1 MQKERN
7 GSAGPT
13 DDREGS
19 PEPSPAEDATTNGD
33 EEEEKNFVAPF
44 TMDIEDAEDEDAK
57 NGPPAGDDQASHSNQ
72 TTVVDDL
79 PENWDDEDSRDEPPE
94 EEAPVRVDTEELE
107 DDVESQGTDDPYT
120 ETTNGDDA
128 DLEDGLDSVDDD
140 LDSVEDVSDEADD
153 EGVDSEPDS
162 DELREDE
169 TDPRAGDDVSE
180 PQWTEEPESTATWR
194 SQLEREFD
202 PEPEGDDDDVPTQ
215 AAAVT
220 AKAFAA
226 DMDATERDKFEPSSE
241 DASWAVEADDAP
253 ARETAAKSDQPPR
266 RSMWSWAAVA
276 CLAVIAGAG
285 ASWLPGK
292 VDEFLGRAVEPATL
306 PHLREVE
313 NRLDSIDGTVR
324 GIRNDT
330 RLTNLVG
337 QMDQIAPRI
346 DRLESQVDALAE
358 QMSQIGARDHDNA
371 GTEER
376 LAAIEESLNELAK
389 VGASISLAAKAL
401 EDRQDSLDATVGSQ
415 RRRLDEISFLT
426 GAGRTV
432 TGDTIDERFQ
442 AMESRISERVK
453 ALEDRPRGVE
463 AKLAAFV
470 LAVGQLRIALQ
481 TDSPFGSAL
490 ESVSAAAPEDSM
502 IAESIAVL
510 APLASSGVESFGR
523 LQRRFDPVVVAIV
536 RAAAKQPGD
545 TWIDKTIARL
555 SELITVRRVGTAVE
569 GDGADAVV
577 ARAEARLKDGEL
589 AAAVSELGRLDGA
602 AAEAAEAWL
611 NSANQRLAADKALIR
626 LESRAIKLLES
637 VG

>member
-1 MQKERN
+1 MQKERDS
-7 GSAGPT
+7 GAGPT
-13 DDREGS
+13 DDREGG
-19 PEPSPAEDATTNGD
+19 PEPSQDEDATTNGNK
-33 EEEEKNFVAPF
+33 EEEKDFVAPF
-44 TMDIEDAEDEDAK
+44 TMDLEDAEDKDAE
-57 NGPPAGDDQASHSNQ
+57 NGPPVGDDQASHSNQ
-72 TTVVDDL
+72 TTVVDGL
-79 PENWDDEDSRDEPPE
+79 PENWDDEDSRDEPTP
-94 EEAPVRVDTEELE
+94 EEAPVRVGTEELE
-107 DDVESQGTDDPYT
+107 DDAESQGTDDPYT

-128 DLEDGLDSVDDD
+128 DLEDGLDNVDDD

-153 EGVDSEPDS
+153 DGVASEPDS

-169 TDPRAGDDVSE
+169 TDTRAGGDVSE
-180 PQWTEEPESTATWR
+180 PQWTEEPESTVAWR

-202 PEPEGDDDDVPTQ
+202 PEPQGGGGVPSQ

-226 DMDATERDKFEPSSE
+226 DMDATERDKFDTSSE
-241 DASWAVEADDAP
+241 DASWADEADDAP
-253 ARETAAKSDQPPR
+253 AREAAAKTDGPPR

-276 CLAVIAGAG
+276 CLAIFAGAG
-285 ASWLPGK
+285 AGWLPGK

-313 NRLDSIDGTVR
+313 SRLDGIDGTVR
-324 GIRNDT
+324 GMRNDT

-358 QMSQIGARDHDNA
+358 QISQIGARDHDNA

-442 AMESRISERVK
+442 AMESRIGDRVK
-453 ALEDRPRGVE
+453 ALESRPRGVE

-510 APLASSGVESFGR
+510 TPLASSGVESFGR

-536 RAAAKQPGD
+536 RAAAKPPGD

>member
-1 MQKERN
+1 MQKERDS
-7 GSAGPT
+7 GAGPT

-19 PEPSPAEDATTNGD
+19 PEPSPDEDATTNGD
-33 EEEEKNFVAPF
+33 EEEEKDFVAPF
-44 TMDIEDAEDEDAK
+44 TMDIEDAEDEDAE
-57 NGPPAGDDQASHSNQ
+57 NGPSVGNDQTSRSNQ
-72 TTVVDDL
+72 ATVVDDL

-94 EEAPVRVDTEELE
+94 EEAPVHAGTEELE

-120 ETTNGDDA
+120 ETTNGDGA
-128 DLEDGLDSVDDD
+128 DLEDGLGNEEDDR
-140 LDSVEDVSDEADD
+140 DSVEDVSDDADD
-153 EGVDSEPDS
+153 DGVDSEPDS

-169 TDPRAGDDVSE
+169 TDPRTGNDVSE
-180 PQWTEEPESTATWR
+180 PQWTEEPESTAAWR

-202 PEPEGDDDDVPTQ
+202 PEPEGDDDDVPAR

-253 ARETAAKSDQPPR
+253 AREAAAKTDRPPR

-285 ASWLPGK
+285 AGWLPSK

-324 GIRNDT
+324 GMRNDT

-358 QMSQIGARDHDNA
+358 QMSQIGARDNDNA

-442 AMESRISERVK
+442 AMESRIGERVQ

-490 ESVSAAAPEDSM
+490 ESVSAAAPEDSI
-502 IAESIAVL
+502 IAESISVL

-523 LQRRFDPVVVAIV
+523 LQRRFDSVVVAIV
-536 RAAAKQPGD
+536 RAAAKPPGD

-577 ARAEARLKDGEL
+577 ARAEARLKVGEL

-602 AAEAAEAWL
+602 AAEAAETWL